1 MTSKRMATVG
11 DLYRLPH
18 HQRAE
23 LVGDELVMRSPTGD
37 LPSSAA
43 GEIFVALRHYA
54 RRTGTGRA
62 YTDNAAFL
70 VRLPH
75 RRSFSPDVAFY
86 VGPRAGGRFLEG
98 APRLAVE
105 VRSES
110 GYGPRAERSMAERR
124 GDYFAAGTQVV
135 WDVDVLREQRVLV
148 YRAFDQEH
156 PAIYRRGEIAEA
168 EPALPGWRLAVG
180 ALFE

>member
-1 MTSKRMATVG
+1 MATVG

-18 HQRAE
+18 RQKAE
-23 LVGDELVMRSPTGD
+23 LVRGELVMMSPTGD

-43 GEIFVALRHYA
+43 GEIFVALRDYA
-54 RRTGTGRA
+54 RRTGAGRA

-86 VGPRAGGRFLEG
+86 LGPRAGGRFLEG

-110 GYGPRAERSMAERR
+110 DYGPRAERAMAEKR

-135 WDVDVLREQRVLV
+135 WDVDVLREERVLV
-148 YRAFDQEH
+148 YRATDPEP
-156 PAIYRRGEIAEA
+156 PAVYRRGEIAEA
-168 EPALPGWRLAVG
+168 EPALPGWRLAVD